1 MPVIAGFN
9 RQIPTEI
16 LNVEVVQPPCLSLL
30 LESFK
35 FPLKQFFFDAT
46 ARGGHS
52 RVTFRLSPS
61 SSFKMFKIVLF
72 L

>member
-16 LNVEVVQPPCLSLL
+16 LNVEVLQPPCLSLL

-35 FPLKQFFFDAT
+35 FPLKQFFSMQLHVGVT
-46 ARGGHS
+46 AVS
-52 RVTFRLSPS
+52 LSG
-61 SSFKMFKIVLF
+61 
-72 L
+72 